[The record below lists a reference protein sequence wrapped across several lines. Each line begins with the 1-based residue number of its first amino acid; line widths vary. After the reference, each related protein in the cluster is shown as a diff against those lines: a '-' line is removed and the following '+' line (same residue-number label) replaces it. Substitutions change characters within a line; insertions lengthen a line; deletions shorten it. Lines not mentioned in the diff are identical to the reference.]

1 MSHKIKIKQV
11 DLSGVTQDNTKTRFL
26 AIDSNGNLSWN
37 DSPQT
42 GSSGSAGISGLNFYD
57 EGVLVGTYAKV
68 NFVGSG
74 VFADENP
81 SASDTINVYIPP
93 PTYASHFDTNDGT
106 TNGTVVE
113 SGITRANVRI
123 STPTTEGNP
132 FYTGG
137 GSNALWAGGVHSAHL
152 VSNGS
157 PLIFNTTDAVTGFG
171 GDSTITVDVI
181 NGDGTTV
188 LATFTTPAITTSG
201 TWTSSGANAGIT
213 VITTNYAADG
223 LKNKAEV
230 EIQVDLYSMFRLA
243 GTLGL
248 DGGRYHVEVTHTTD
262 SSTDGGTTYSHTQ
275 SDAFIDTNPSTP
287 SFGATSS
294 VTITESSTSSNIV
307 TRHLSGVEYYTIGS
321 QFEATVTEI
330 NSLNANTQGRAS
342 GANTNF
348 QLTAANYGLSTITQS
363 VWAPTNGTFIG
374 WTNYHDDTNDS
385 YSITNW
391 TIPNNSFRYR
401 GISGT
406 ASATIY
412 DPWAASS
419 PKTSTGNL
427 ILIDTISGGSSQY
440 VETFN
445 DESYRRQSNYSTVWS
460 STTPLVNGEA
470 CVVGG
475 TLVRPDR
482 YYLTAGTITPNLTSY
497 KPDKAGGNPNYTGFS
512 NDASFYRLFYTTLSA
527 SAVPIPSFSMVFAGT
542 FVGTALSDLQNSYLK
557 VFVRKI
563 GATSGNSG
571 ISSPPLLLH
580 GAEYDFGTFNDGST
594 SGTDTPGIRL
604 GSSSGGTING
614 TFGGFNATNGIYVEI
629 QICHQTIKI
638 DTITV
643 TFN

>member
-1 MSHKIKIKQV
+1 MPHKIKIKQV

-42 GSSGSAGISGLNFYD
+42 GSAGISGLNFYD

-68 NFVGSG
+68 NFVGPG

-81 SASDTINVYIPP
+81 INSDTINVYIPP

-132 FYTGG
+132 YYTGG
-137 GSNALWAGGVHSAHL
+137 LLFPLWAGGVHSAHL
-152 VSNGS
+152 VSNGV
-157 PLIFNTTDAVTGFG
+157 PLKFNTSGAVTGFG
-171 GDSTITVDVI
+171 GNSTITVNVI

-188 LATFTTPAITTSG
+188 LATFTTPAITMAG
-201 TWTSSGANAGIT
+201 VWTSSGANAGIT

-230 EIQVDLYSMFRLA
+230 EVRVDLYSMFRTT

-248 DGGRYHVEVTHTTD
+248 DGGRYRVAIAHTTD
-262 SSTDGGTTYSHTQ
+262 TATDGGTTYTHIQ
-275 SDAFIDTNPSTP
+275 QWAFIDINPSTP
-287 SFGATSS
+287 SFGAGSS
-294 VTITESSTSSNIV
+294 VAITESSIPSNVV

-321 QFEATVTEI
+321 RFEATVTEI
-330 NSLNANTQGRAS
+330 NNINANTQGRAG

-348 QLTAANYGLSTITQS
+348 QLTATNYGLSTITQS
-363 VWAPTNGTFIG
+363 IWAPSFGTFTG
-374 WTNYHDDTNDS
+374 WNNNHNNTNDS
-385 YSITNW
+385 YAVDNW
-391 TIPNNSFRYR
+391 AIPSTSFRYR
-401 GISGT
+401 GNAGT
-406 ASATIY
+406 ASATLF

-419 PKTSTGNL
+419 PKTSANNL

-445 DESYRRQSNYSTVWS
+445 DESYRRQSDYTTAWLS
-460 STTPLVNGEA
+460 SAPLVPGEA

-482 YYLTAGTITPNLTSY
+482 YYLTAGVITPNLTTH
-497 KPDKAGGNPNYTGFS
+497 KPDKSGGNPDYSSFS

-527 SAVPIPSFSMVFAGT
+527 STVPIPSFSMVFSGT
-542 FVGTALSDLQNSYLK
+542 FVGTALSDLQNQHLK
-557 VFVRKI
+557 IFVRKI
-563 GATSGNSG
+563 GATVGNSG
-571 ISSPPLLLH
+571 TTSDPLLLH

-594 SGTDTPGIRL
+594 AGTDTPGIRL
-604 GSSSGGTING
+604 GSSSGSTING

-629 QICHQTIKI
+629 QICHQTIRI

>member
-42 GSSGSAGISGLNFYD
+42 GSAGIAGLNFYD

-81 SASDTINVYIPP
+81 TNSDTVNVYIPP
-93 PTYASHFDTNDGT
+93 PTFASHFDTNDGT
-106 TNGTVVE
+106 TDGTVVE

-123 STPTTEGNP
+123 STPTIEGTP

-137 GSNALWAGGVHSAHL
+137 GANSLWAGTTQSAHIDTSL
-152 VSNGS
+152 Y
-157 PLIFNTTDAVTGFG
+157 LTTNAQVTGFG
-171 GDSTITVDVI
+171 GDSTVTVNVYS
-181 NGDGTTV
+181 GDGTTV
-188 LATFTTPAITTSG
+188 LATFTTPAITASG

-213 VITTNYAADG
+213 VDIQSYATDSLKYKATVEVIISLSTLFPSVTG
-223 LKNKAEV
+223 L
-230 EIQVDLYSMFRLA
+230 S
-243 GTLGL
+243 
-248 DGGRYHVEVTHTTD
+248 GGRYHVEVIHTTD
-262 SSTDGGTTYSHTQ
+262 STTDGGNTYTYTQ
-275 SDAFIDTNPSTP
+275 ADAFFDINPSTP

-294 VTITESSTSSNIV
+294 VTISESSTSSNIV
-307 TRHLSGVEYYTIGS
+307 TKHLSGVEYYVAGS
-321 QFEATVTEI
+321 QFEATATEL
-330 NSLNANTQGRAS
+330 NNLNANTQGRAS

-348 QLTAANYGLSTITQS
+348 QLTASNYGLSTISQFA
-363 VWAPTNGTFIG
+363 WAPSSGTFTG
-374 WTNYHDDTNDS
+374 WTNLYDNTNDT

-391 TIPNNSFRYR
+391 TIPVGSFRYR

-412 DPWAASS
+412 DPWATSS
-419 PKTSTGNL
+419 PKTSSSNL
-427 ILIDTISGGSSQY
+427 ILVDTISTGSTQY
-440 VETFN
+440 IETFN
-445 DESYRRQSNYSTVWS
+445 DESYRKESDYTTAWDSTA
-460 STTPLVNGEA
+460 TLLNGEA

-482 YYLTAGTITPNLTSY
+482 YYLTSNVITPNLTSY
-497 KPDKAGGNPNYTGFS
+497 KPDKNGANPNYSGFS
-512 NDASFYRLFYTTLSA
+512 NDASFYRLFYTTLGA
-527 SAVPIPSFSMVFAGT
+527 STTPIPSFSTVFSGT
-542 FVGTALSDLQNSYLK
+542 FVGTPLSDLQNSYLK

-563 GATSGNSG
+563 GATVGNSG
-571 ISSPPLLLH
+571 TASDPLLLH

-594 SGTDTPGIRL
+594 AGTDTPGIRL

-629 QICHQTIKI
+629 QICHQSIRI
-638 DTITV
+638 DTVTV